1 MMPKNRLGTILL
13 MLAAGCLVCSSAVVA
28 GVSEKPVRITPRD
41 VEQAIDLKAREDAV
55 AAREKA
61 LAEKEKELAMIQKDI
76 DEKLAR
82 IEELQKN
89 VEARLDELNAVPDK
103 EFRNLIKVYS
113 SMRASKVAPLLDKMS
128 VDEAVKILRAMKTD
142 AVAKIIPK
150 LEPNKAVA
158 VSKKLGMITVD

>member
-1 MMPKNRLGTILL
+1 MVGDHFKDVQLGVNAGIPAVLVLTGHGRLQWEEAGPATRRLPAHVAPD
-13 MLAAGCLVCSSAVVA
+13 LAA
-28 GVSEKPVRITPRD
+28 
-41 VEQAIDLKAREDAV
+41 
-55 AAREKA
+55 A